1 MQRLKREMD
10 MRVKKLEKE
19 MEDDREQFER
29 DKKHVEKKVWYIY
42 EKKYWSHMPKFIWA
56 FIYKKTK
63 RVPFW
68 EKRDIRNT

>member
-29 DKKHVEKKVWYIY
+29 DKKHVEKKVWNL
-42 EKKYWSHMPKFIWA
+42 KKKL
-56 FIYKKTK
+56 
-63 RVPFW
+63 
-68 EKRDIRNT
+68 